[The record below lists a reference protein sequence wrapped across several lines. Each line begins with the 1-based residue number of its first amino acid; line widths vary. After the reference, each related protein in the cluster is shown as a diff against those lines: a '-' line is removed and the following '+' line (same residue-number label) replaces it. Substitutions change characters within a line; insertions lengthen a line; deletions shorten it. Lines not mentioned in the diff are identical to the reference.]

1 MVGNFGERIGGAV
14 VEVSRWAL
22 LRNPCRWRAVRTALA
37 RYLRL
42 GQAWFSDF
50 MIAGSSRSACSR
62 NSAKSPEPGGISGHT
77 RQTREHD
84 GGLRRD
90 HHWNRAGRLTAGATL
105 SGMQVAV
112 LERGLVA
119 MEPAAWRRPD
129 RRQPC
134 ELIIG
139 FGKRCLHLPRA
150 STVPPSQ
157 MLGKAFATSAEQCP
171 SRAALE
177 SFVSARHDHF
187 AASIMTAYGL
197 S

>member
-1 MVGNFGERIGGAV
+1 MAASNVRLWYTSSIPTGTGRSIISRAAGSRGREFRREDRRRSRRGQPVGAPEKSLQMAGGANR
-14 VEVSRWAL
+14 SRPIPEAGPGL
-22 LRNPCRWRAVRTALA
+22 VQRFHDCRIEPLSVQSEFREITRARGNIRPHPPNKRTRWRPTTRPSL
-37 RYLRL
+37 
-42 GQAWFSDF
+42 
-50 MIAGSSRSACSR
+50 
-62 NSAKSPEPGGISGHT
+62 EPGS
-77 RQTREHD
+77 
-84 GGLRRD
+84 
-90 HHWNRAGRLTAGATL
+90 RLTAGATL

-157 MLGKAFATSAEQCP
+157 MLGKAFATSA
-171 SRAALE
+171 
-177 SFVSARHDHF
+177 
-187 AASIMTAYGL
+187 
-197 S
+197 